1 MMKLGI
7 VYEIH
12 KNKAVV
18 LTPDCEFL
26 VIKRRRDM
34 YLGQQ
39 VKFNIKDVRKNVR
52 PMNRYASI
60 AASIAAVFLLTFL
73 HFKVLFYG
81 EIYGYIDV
89 DINPSIEFV
98 VDRDFEVLKA
108 KALNNDAKKIAK
120 ELDAKGKDAYSVIND
135 FLDKC
140 EKYGYI
146 VPKKN
151 NVVLV
156 SASVDGSVTK
166 DSEENEE
173 LDKFLLN
180 IDKKLSIE
188 NKENI
193 TSMVIKVSPEDR
205 KEALKYNISMG
216 KYYLMEKAKEKGMN
230 LSAGDLNEEKVS
242 ELLAALDA
250 KDDKEDVMAKEA
262 SADLKNEDKVED
274 KKVDSNEGKA
284 EDKGKDSNQNVEQK
298 KPVTSSA
305 AQTIPEPTREPDIIP
320 AINPATEPKTEPTQN
335 PVEKPDELPANDQ
348 KVVATPKVKP
358 DNTVKPTEKSK
369 SVEAVDEGSL
379 KIKMLSKHKNTK
391 VEIISTDF
399 QIINTSGKDID
410 LRNVKVRYYFTR
422 EGRADLEPAVY
433 HYSIRSTR
441 DESRCTQFS
450 NSEVKISFH
459 KVSGS
464 DMYMEITFTRGVLK
478 KDEYAYVMTAFNNAK
493 WDRMDQSD
501 DYSFIPD
508 AYDFKVTQ
516 KVTGY
521 ISDKLVWGKEPY

>member
-26 VIKRRRDM
+26 VIKRRKDM

-39 VKFNIKDVRKNVR
+39 VKFSIKDVRKNVR
-52 PMNRYASI
+52 PMHRYASI
-60 AASIAAVFLLTFL
+60 AASVAAVFLLTFI
-73 HFKVLFYG
+73 HFKVSFYS

-98 VDRDFEVLKA
+98 VDKDFEVLKT

-140 EKYGYI
+140 EEYGYI
-146 VPKKN
+146 APKKN

-166 DSEENEE
+166 DSEESEE
-173 LDKFLLN
+173 LDKFLLD

-193 TSMVIKVSPEDR
+193 TSMIVKVSPEDR

-230 LSAGDLNEEKVS
+230 LSSGDLNEERVS

-250 KDDKEDVMAKEA
+250 KDDKDVKGNIIAREA
-262 SADLKNEDKVED
+262 VNDLQKED
-274 KKVDSNEGKA
+274 KKEDKNEGKA
-284 EDKGKDSNQNVEQK
+284 ENEGKDSSQTVGQK
-298 KPVTSSA
+298 TSVTDPA
-305 AQTIPEPTREPDIIP
+305 AQKITEPTMEPTFIP
-320 AINPATEPKTEPTQN
+320 AINPAAEPKTEPTQK
-335 PVEKPDELPANDQ
+335 PLKKPDELPKNEKKA
-348 KVVATPKVKP
+348 VATPKDKKENP
-358 DNTVKPTEKSK
+358 VKPTEKAK
-369 SVEAVDEGSL
+369 SDEAVYEGSL
-379 KIKMLSKHKNTK
+379 MIKMLSKHKNIK
-391 VEIISTDF
+391 SEIISSDF

-410 LRNVKVRYYFTR
+410 LKKVKVRYYFTR

-433 HYSIRSTR
+433 HYSIRSNR
-441 DESRCTQFS
+441 DESKCTQYS